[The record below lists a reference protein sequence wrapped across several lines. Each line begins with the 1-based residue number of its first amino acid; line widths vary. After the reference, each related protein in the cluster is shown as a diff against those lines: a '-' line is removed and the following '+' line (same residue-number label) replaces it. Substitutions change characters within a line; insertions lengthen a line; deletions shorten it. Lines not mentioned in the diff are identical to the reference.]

1 MKIKVGSLFD
11 GIGGAPL
18 SAVLSGAEPVW
29 ASEIE
34 KIPIS
39 ITKRHFPNMKH
50 YGDITQINGAEIEPV
65 DIIVGGSPCQDLS
78 VAGKRA
84 GLAGERSGL
93 FMDQVRIVKE
103 MRNATSKQTGNG
115 SDKLPRP
122 RYMVWENVPGAF
134 SSNKGEDFRAVLE
147 ETARVADPTISIP
160 RSVNGWANAGSILAD
175 RFSISWRTVDA
186 QYWGVPQR
194 RRRIYLVA
202 DFGGHTAPEICFES
216 ESLPGDIKEGGETG
230 QRVATDAERGV
241 GAAGEL
247 VLNDQGGSVM
257 SVSYGVTGTLR
268 AQEHGHQ
275 PIVCYGFEPG
285 IAKREGNPNRFS
297 EDLCPT
303 LRAKMGDNQ
312 AAVAYSLQGNMIGR
326 ADHNGPQGSGVN
338 EDVSFTLNT
347 VDRHAVC
354 YGLASKGNGEAF
366 LMEEKHMSLSCG
378 GGQAGQGY
386 PAILER
392 RTDDAVCYDG
402 SSVTSPTNRQN
413 PKPGDPCHT
422 LGTDSRNY
430 VCYGVDTYNQG
441 ALIETA
447 STLRSASGGD
457 SKAVV
462 CYGISSYHSNSMKSS
477 NPHSGVYVAE
487 TSRTLDQNGGNPAC
501 NQGGIM
507 VCEAKKEPTLNAV
520 CSSVGGFMQAEIER
534 SPTLMARDYKDP
546 HVVSQ
551 QNKHVRRLTP
561 LECERLQGYPDGWTA
576 LDYEGKAVSDTQRY
590 KALGNSFAVPNA
602 FFVISRCVKQLQ
614 D

>member
-34 KIPIS
+34 KVPIS

-50 YGDITQINGAEIEPV
+50 YGDIAQINGAEIEPV

-84 GLAGERSGL
+84 GLEGARSGL

-103 MRNATSKQTGNG
+103 MRNATRRET
-115 SDKLPRP
+115 SDRSTELPRP

-147 ETARVADPTISIP
+147 EICQVCDPEVSIP
-160 RSVNGWANAGSILAD
+160 RPAKNKWLSSGTILGEGYSVA
-175 RFSISWRTVDA
+175 WRVVDA
-186 QYWGVPQR
+186 QHWGVPQR

-202 DFGGHTAPEICFES
+202 DFGGHTAPEILFEQ
-216 ESLPGDIKEGGETG
+216 ESVSGYLETSG
-230 QRVATDAERGV
+230 KAEERIATDAERSSGT
-241 GAAGEL
+241 AGEL

-257 SVSYGVTGTLR
+257 GVSYGVTGTLR

-354 YGLASKGNGEAF
+354 YNGE
-366 LMEEKHMSLSCG
+366 S
-378 GGQAGQGY
+378 
-386 PAILER
+386 I
-392 RTDDAVCYDG
+392 
-402 SSVTSPTNRQN
+402 TSPTNRQN

-430 VCYGVDTYNQG
+430 VCYG
-441 ALIETA
+441 
-447 STLRSASGGD
+447 
-457 SKAVV
+457 
-462 CYGISSYHSNSMKSS
+462 ISSYHSNSMKSS
-477 NPHSGVYVAE
+477 NPHSGIYVAE
-487 TSRTLDQNGGNPAC
+487 TSKTIDQNGGNPAC
-501 NQGGIM
+501 NQGGLAGVQSLYENHPADSRVTGPHE
-507 VCEAKKEPTLNAV
+507 VCPTV
-520 CSSVGGFMQAEIER
+520 TRRWGTGGNNVPLVR
-534 SPTLMARDYKDP
+534 KSYT
-546 HVVSQ
+546 
-551 QNKHVRRLTP
+551 VRRLTP
-561 LECERLQGYPDGWTA
+561 LECERLQGFPDHWTA
-576 LDYEGKAVSDTQRY
+576 LDKDGKTVSDTQRY

-602 FFVISRCVKQLQ
+602 LFVISRCVKQLQ
-614 D
+614 KEQVNEKD

>member
-1 MKIKVGSLFD
+1 MRIKVGSLFD

-34 KIPIS
+34 KVPIS

-84 GLAGERSGL
+84 GLEGARSGL

-103 MRNATSKQTGNG
+103 MRNATRRET
-115 SDKLPRP
+115 SDRSTELPRP

-175 RFSISWRTVDA
+175 RFSISWRTFDA

-202 DFGGHTAPEICFES
+202 DFGGHTAPEILFES
-216 ESLPGDIKEGGETG
+216 EGMPGNIAESRSKG
-230 QRVATDAERGV
+230 QGAAEDAERRV
-241 GAAGEL
+241 GSAGFKGQQGSKAGGIGFEVECAPT
-247 VLNDQGGSVM
+247 VLAG
-257 SVSYGVTGTLR
+257 
-268 AQEHGHQ
+268 QEGHV
-275 PIVCYGFEPG
+275 ICFEPG
-285 IAKREGNPNRFS
+285 AITRDMGVRHWEEIS
-297 EDLCPT
+297 PT
-303 LRAKMGDNQ
+303 LRAEAFDNRP
-312 AAVAYSLQGNMIGR
+312 AICVQGSMIGR

-347 VDRHAVC
+347 VDRH
-354 YGLASKGNGEAF
+354 
-366 LMEEKHMSLSCG
+366 
-378 GGQAGQGY
+378 
-386 PAILER
+386 
-392 RTDDAVCYDG
+392 AVCYDG

-430 VCYGVDTYNQG
+430 VCYG
-441 ALIETA
+441 
-447 STLRSASGGD
+447 
-457 SKAVV
+457 
-462 CYGISSYHSNSMKSS
+462 ISSYHSNSMKSS
-477 NPHSGVYVAE
+477 NPNSGIYEAD
-487 TSRTLDQNGGNPAC
+487 TSKTIDQNGGNPAC
-501 NQGGIM
+501 NQGGIA
-507 VCEAKKEPTLNAV
+507 VVHTYSTQSYSEVKESEQGASLKA
-520 CSSVGGFMQAEIER
+520 SGGVYGGGSENF
-534 SPTLMARDYKDP
+534 
-546 HVVSQ
+546 VVQ
-551 QNKHVRRLTP
+551 QVVRRLTP

-576 LDYEGKAVSDTQRY
+576 LDHEDKAVSDTQRY

-602 FFVISRCVKQLQ
+602 LFVISRCVKQLQ
-614 D
+614 KEEVNERD

>member
-11 GIGGAPL
+11 GIGGTPL

-34 KIPIS
+34 KVPIS

-84 GLAGERSGL
+84 GLEGARSGL

-103 MRNATSKQTGNG
+103 MRNATRRET
-115 SDKLPRP
+115 SDRSTELPRP

-147 ETARVADPTISIP
+147 EICQVCDPEVSIP
-160 RSVNGWANAGSILAD
+160 RPAKNKWLSSGTILGEGYSVA
-175 RFSISWRTVDA
+175 WRVVDA
-186 QYWGVPQR
+186 QHWGVPQR

-202 DFGGHTAPEICFES
+202 DFGGHTAPEILFES
-216 ESLPGDIKEGGETG
+216 ESVPGDITEGGETG
-230 QRVATDAERGV
+230 QRIATDAERGSGSSGESCV
-241 GAAGEL
+241 KSAGFIGTNGVKAHGIGYEEEKSPTL
-247 VLNDQGGSVM
+247 VAGRTNDVVIESIPVLNDQGGSVM
-257 SVSYGVTGTLR
+257 GVSYGVTGTLR

-275 PIVCYGFEPG
+275 PIV
-285 IAKREGNPNRFS
+285 
-297 EDLCPT
+297 
-303 LRAKMGDNQ
+303 
-312 AAVAYSLQGNMIGR
+312 
-326 ADHNGPQGSGVN
+326 
-338 EDVSFTLNT
+338 LNT

-354 YGLASKGNGEAF
+354 YGLVSKGNGEAF

-386 PAILER
+386 PAIVER
-392 RTDDAVCYDG
+392 RTDDAVCYG
-402 SSVTSPTNRQN
+402 FASRQHSMSVTEDCAN
-413 PKPGDPCHT
+413 P
-422 LGTDSRNY
+422 LLSTDY
-430 VCYGVDTYNQG
+430 KEPQ
-441 ALIETA
+441 A
-447 STLRSASGGD
+447 
-457 SKAVV
+457 V
-462 CYGISSYHSNSMKSS
+462 CYGIGLDCYNHTVTGDISATLTAESGSSAT
-477 NPHSGVYVAE
+477 HSGPQIMTNLKPVY
-487 TSRTLDQNGGNPAC
+487 SLDRAC
-501 NQGGIM
+501 FNQGINAKYGIKID
-507 VCEAKKEPTLNAV
+507 ENKTSTLVARGPSAV
-520 CSSVGGFMQAEIER
+520 A
-534 SPTLMARDYKDP
+534 SPEQKYT
-546 HVVSQ
+546 
-551 QNKHVRRLTP
+551 VRRLTP

-614 D
+614 KEEVNERD

>member
-34 KIPIS
+34 KVPTS

-84 GLAGERSGL
+84 GLEGARSGL

-103 MRNATSKQTGNG
+103 MRNATRRET
-115 SDKLPRP
+115 SDRSTELPRP

-134 SSNKGEDFRAVLE
+134 SSNEGEDFRAVLE

-160 RSVNGWANAGSILAD
+160 RSVNGWANSGSILAD
-175 RFSISWRTVDA
+175 RFSISWRTFDA

-202 DFGGHTAPEICFES
+202 DFGGQSAPEILFES
-216 ESLPGDIKEGGETG
+216 ESVPGDITEGGETG
-230 QRVATDAERGV
+230 QRVAGDAERSS
-241 GAAGEL
+241 GAAGESCVKSAGFIGTNGVKAHGIGYEEEKSPTL
-247 VLNDQGGSVM
+247 VAGRSNDVVIES
-257 SVSYGVTGTLR
+257 
-268 AQEHGHQ
+268 
-275 PIVCYGFEPG
+275 YGFEPG
-285 IAKREGNPNRFS
+285 IAKREGNPNRFT
-297 EDLCPT
+297 ENLCPT

-354 YGLASKGNGEAF
+354 YGFSYKASSHAGTIGIEQ
-366 LMEEKHMSLSCG
+366 EKAPTLLGARHD
-378 GGQAGQGY
+378 A
-386 PAILER
+386 AI
-392 RTDDAVCYDG
+392 
-402 SSVTSPTNRQN
+402 
-413 PKPGDPCHT
+413 
-422 LGTDSRNY
+422 
-430 VCYGVDTYNQG
+430 
-441 ALIETA
+441 
-447 STLRSASGGD
+447 
-457 SKAVV
+457 
-462 CYGISSYHSNSMKSS
+462 CYGISSYASNSMKSS
-477 NPHSGVYVAE
+477 NPHSGVYVAD
-487 TSRTLDQNGGNPAC
+487 TSKTIDQNGGNPAC
-501 NQGGIM
+501 NQGGIA
-507 VCEAKKEPTLNAV
+507 VVQPICFEPRSQDGVHRIHGDISPTLNTAQGGQRQPCVMSVDCRNLRETAV
-520 CSSVGGFMQAEIER
+520 HGTLQAKENGGQSLNYSGAIR
-534 SPTLMARDYKDP
+534 TDY
-546 HVVSQ
+546 
-551 QNKHVRRLTP
+551 NVRRLTP

-576 LDYEGKAVSDTQRY
+576 LDHEGKPVSDSQRY
-590 KALGNSFAVPNA
+590 KALGNSFAIPNVL
-602 FFVISRCVKQLQ
+602 FVISRCVKQLQ
-614 D
+614 KEEVNERD

>member
-1 MKIKVGSLFD
+1 MRIKVGSLFD

-34 KIPIS
+34 KVPIS

-78 VAGKRA
+78 VAGKRV
-84 GLAGERSGL
+84 GLEGARSGL

-103 MRNATSKQTGNG
+103 MRNATRRET
-115 SDKLPRP
+115 SDRSTELPRP

-147 ETARVADPTISIP
+147 EICQVCDPEVSIP
-160 RSVNGWANAGSILAD
+160 RPAKNKWLSSGTILGEGYSVA
-175 RFSISWRTVDA
+175 WRVVDA

-202 DFGGHTAPEICFES
+202 DFGGHTAPEILFEQ
-216 ESLPGDIKEGGETG
+216 ESVSRDITEGGETG
-230 QRVATDAERGV
+230 QRIATDAERSS
-241 GAAGEL
+241 GAAGECEL
-247 VLNDQGGSVM
+247 ICSATQQANAERYWNLCPTITASAGMAGNMGPWIAK
-257 SVSYGVTGTLR
+257 T
-268 AQEHGHQ
+268 
-275 PIVCYGFEPG
+275 YGFEPG
-285 IAKREGNPNRFS
+285 IAKRE
-297 EDLCPT
+297 
-303 LRAKMGDNQ
+303 GDNQ

-354 YGLASKGNGEAF
+354 Y
-366 LMEEKHMSLSCG
+366 
-378 GGQAGQGY
+378 
-386 PAILER
+386 
-392 RTDDAVCYDG
+392 DG
-402 SSVTSPTNRQN
+402 SCVTSPTNRQN

-430 VCYGVDTYNQG
+430 VCYG
-441 ALIETA
+441 
-447 STLRSASGGD
+447 
-457 SKAVV
+457 
-462 CYGISSYHSNSMKSS
+462 ISSYHSNSMKSS
-477 NPHSGVYVAE
+477 NPHSGVYVAD
-487 TSRTLDQNGGNPAC
+487 TSKTIDQNGGNPAC
-501 NQGGIM
+501 NQGGIAVVQPTVCRM
-507 VCEAKKEPTLNAV
+507 VAFGEYATDGTASTMK
-520 CSSVGGFMQAEIER
+520 Q
-534 SPTLMARDYKDP
+534 RDYKDATDR
-546 HVVSQ
+546 VVEPVYSLDRACFNQ
-551 QNKHVRRLTP
+551 GINAKYGMSIEENTAQTLVARGPSAVSSPEQKYLVRRLTP

-576 LDYEGKAVSDTQRY
+576 LDHEDKAVSDTQRY

-602 FFVISRCVKQLQ
+602 LFVISRCVKQLQ
-614 D
+614 KEEVNERD

>member
-1 MKIKVGSLFD
+1 MRIKVGSLFD

-34 KIPIS
+34 KVPIS

-84 GLAGERSGL
+84 GLEGARSGL

-103 MRNATSKQTGNG
+103 MRNATRRET
-115 SDKLPRP
+115 SDRSTELPRP

-147 ETARVADPTISIP
+147 EICQVCDPEVSIP
-160 RSVNGWANAGSILAD
+160 RPAKNKWLSSGTILGEGYSVA
-175 RFSISWRTVDA
+175 WRVVDA
-186 QYWGVPQR
+186 QHWGVPQR

-202 DFGGHTAPEICFES
+202 DFGGHTAPEILFEQ
-216 ESLPGDIKEGGETG
+216 ESVSRDITEGGETG
-230 QRVATDAERGV
+230 QRIAADAEGSS

-257 SVSYGVTGTLR
+257 GVSYGVTGTLR

-275 PIVCYGFEPG
+275 PIVL
-285 IAKREGNPNRFS
+285 N
-297 EDLCPT
+297 
-303 LRAKMGDNQ
+303 MGDNQ

-354 YGLASKGNGEAF
+354 Y
-366 LMEEKHMSLSCG
+366 
-378 GGQAGQGY
+378 
-386 PAILER
+386 
-392 RTDDAVCYDG
+392 DG
-402 SSVTSPTNRQN
+402 SSVTSPTNAQN

-430 VCYGVDTYNQG
+430 
-441 ALIETA
+441 
-447 STLRSASGGD
+447 
-457 SKAVV
+457 V

-477 NPHSGVYVAE
+477 NPHSGVYVAD
-487 TSRTLDQNGGNPAC
+487 TSKTIDQNGGNPAC
-501 NQGGIM
+501 NQGGIAVVQPTVCRM
-507 VCEAKKEPTLNAV
+507 VAFGEYATDGTASTMK
-520 CSSVGGFMQAEIER
+520 Q
-534 SPTLMARDYKDP
+534 RDYKDATDR
-546 HVVSQ
+546 VVEPVYSLDRACFNQ
-551 QNKHVRRLTP
+551 GINAKYGMSIEENTAQTLVARGPSAVSSPEQKYLVRRLTP

-576 LDYEGKAVSDTQRY
+576 LDHEDKAVSDTQRY

-602 FFVISRCVKQLQ
+602 LFVISRCVKQLQ
-614 D
+614 KEEVNERD

>member
-84 GLAGERSGL
+84 GLEGARSGL

-175 RFSISWRTVDA
+175 GFTISWRTFDA

-202 DFGGHTAPEICFES
+202 DFGGHTAPEILFEQ
-216 ESLPGDIKEGGETG
+216 ESVSGDIAEGGETG
-230 QRVATDAERGV
+230 QRIAADAERSS
-241 GAAGEL
+241 GATGEL
-247 VLNDQGGSVM
+247 VL
-257 SVSYGVTGTLR
+257 
-268 AQEHGHQ
+268 
-275 PIVCYGFEPG
+275 FEPG
-285 IAKREGNPNRFS
+285 IQCLRAEGENRPSRPSNIIVSGFS
-297 EDLCPT
+297 YKASSHAGTIGIEQEKAPT
-303 LRAKMGDNQ
+303 LLGARHDAAIYYQHNPAHGDNQ

-338 EDVSFTLNT
+338 EDVSFTLKT

-354 YGLASKGNGEAF
+354 Y
-366 LMEEKHMSLSCG
+366 
-378 GGQAGQGY
+378 
-386 PAILER
+386 
-392 RTDDAVCYDG
+392 DG
-402 SSVTSPTNRQN
+402 STVTSPTNAQN

-422 LGTDSRNY
+422 LGTKADEITGMAGNTIAATLDVAYATELGLENQY
-430 VCYGVDTYNQG
+430 VNAGCPNFIRQPVYSLDRACFNQG
-441 ALIETA
+441 INA
-447 STLRSASGGD
+447 
-457 SKAVV
+457 K
-462 CYGISSYHSNSMKSS
+462 YGISIEENTAQTLVARG
-477 NPHSGVYVAE
+477 PHA
-487 TSRTLDQNGGNPAC
+487 
-501 NQGGIM
+501 
-507 VCEAKKEPTLNAV
+507 
-520 CSSVGGFMQAEIER
+520 
-534 SPTLMARDYKDP
+534 
-546 HVVSQ
+546 VVSPEQ
-551 QNKHVRRLTP
+551 KYLVRRLTP

-576 LDYEGKAVSDTQRY
+576 LDHEDKAVSDTQRY

-602 FFVISRCVKQLQ
+602 LFVISRCVKQLQ
-614 D
+614 KEQVNEKD

>member
-1 MKIKVGSLFD
+1 MRIKVGSLFD

-34 KIPIS
+34 KVPIS

-84 GLAGERSGL
+84 GLEGARSGL

-103 MRNATSKQTGNG
+103 MRNATRRET
-115 SDKLPRP
+115 SDRSTELPRP

-147 ETARVADPTISIP
+147 EICQVCDPEVSIP
-160 RSVNGWANAGSILAD
+160 RPAKNKWLSSGTILGEGYSVA
-175 RFSISWRTVDA
+175 WRVVDA
-186 QYWGVPQR
+186 QHWGVPQR

-202 DFGGHTAPEICFES
+202 DFGGHTAPEILFEQ
-216 ESLPGDIKEGGETG
+216 ESVSRDITEGGETG
-230 QRVATDAERGV
+230 QRIATDAERSS
-241 GAAGEL
+241 GAAGESCVKSAGFIGTNGVKAHGIGYEEEKSPTL
-247 VLNDQGGSVM
+247 VAGRTNDVVIES
-257 SVSYGVTGTLR
+257 
-268 AQEHGHQ
+268 
-275 PIVCYGFEPG
+275 YGFEPG

-297 EDLCPT
+297 ENLCPT

-354 YGLASKGNGEAF
+354 Y
-366 LMEEKHMSLSCG
+366 
-378 GGQAGQGY
+378 
-386 PAILER
+386 
-392 RTDDAVCYDG
+392 DG

-430 VCYGVDTYNQG
+430 VCYG
-441 ALIETA
+441 
-447 STLRSASGGD
+447 
-457 SKAVV
+457 
-462 CYGISSYHSNSMKSS
+462 ISSYHSNSMKSS
-477 NPHSGVYVAE
+477 NPHSGVYVAD
-487 TSRTLDQNGGNPAC
+487 TSKTIDQNGGNPAC
-501 NQGGIM
+501 NQGGIAVVQPTVCRM
-507 VCEAKKEPTLNAV
+507 VAFGEYATDGTASTMK
-520 CSSVGGFMQAEIER
+520 Q
-534 SPTLMARDYKDP
+534 RDYKDATDR
-546 HVVSQ
+546 VVEPVYSLDRACFNQ
-551 QNKHVRRLTP
+551 GINAKYGMSIEENTAQTLVARGPSAVSSPEQKYLVRRLTP

-576 LDYEGKAVSDTQRY
+576 LDHEDKAVSDTQRY

-602 FFVISRCVKQLQ
+602 LFVISRCVKQLQ
-614 D
+614 KEQVNEKD

>member
-1 MKIKVGSLFD
+1 MRIKVGSLFD

-34 KIPIS
+34 KVPIS

-84 GLAGERSGL
+84 GLEGARSGL

-103 MRNATSKQTGNG
+103 MRNATRRET
-115 SDKLPRP
+115 SDRSTELPRP

-147 ETARVADPTISIP
+147 EICQVCDPEVSIP
-160 RSVNGWANAGSILAD
+160 RPAKNKWLSSGTILGEGYSVA
-175 RFSISWRTVDA
+175 WRVVDA
-186 QYWGVPQR
+186 QHWGVPQR

-202 DFGGHTAPEICFES
+202 DFGGHTAPEILFEQ
-216 ESLPGDIKEGGETG
+216 ESVSRDITEGGETG
-230 QRVATDAERGV
+230 QRIAADAEGSA
-241 GAAGEL
+241 GAAGEC
-247 VLNDQGGSVM
+247 
-257 SVSYGVTGTLR
+257 GVICSAL
-268 AQEHGHQ
+268 AQNQRGEVRNLKDKSGALQAQ
-275 PIVCYGFEPG
+275 PG
-285 IAKREGNPNRFS
+285 
-297 EDLCPT
+297 
-303 LRAKMGDNQ
+303 MNQ
-312 AAVAYSLQGNMIGR
+312 QTFVLQGSMIGR

-354 YGLASKGNGEAF
+354 Y
-366 LMEEKHMSLSCG
+366 
-378 GGQAGQGY
+378 
-386 PAILER
+386 
-392 RTDDAVCYDG
+392 DG
-402 SSVTSPTNRQN
+402 SSVTSPTNAQN

-430 VCYGVDTYNQG
+430 
-441 ALIETA
+441 
-447 STLRSASGGD
+447 
-457 SKAVV
+457 V

-477 NPHSGVYVAE
+477 NPHSGVYVAD
-487 TSRTLDQNGGNPAC
+487 TSKTIDQNGGNPAC
-501 NQGGIM
+501 NQGGIA
-507 VCEAKKEPTLNAV
+507 VVQPICFEPRSQDGVHRIHGDISPTLNTAQGGQRQPCVVSIDCRNLREAAV
-520 CSSVGGFMQAEIER
+520 HGTCSTMKQ
-534 SPTLMARDYKDP
+534 RDYKDATDL
-546 HVVSQ
+546 VVEPVYSLDRACFNQ
-551 QNKHVRRLTP
+551 GINAKYGMSIEENTAQTLVARGPSAVASPEQKYIVRRLTP

-576 LDYEGKAVSDTQRY
+576 LDHEDKAVSDTQRY

-602 FFVISRCVKQLQ
+602 LFVISRCVKQLQ
-614 D
+614 KEEVNERD